1 MYIWHLKGVT
11 KSNNDLV
18 VTLKGINSLLPIPD
32 WAFPKALNELEKCG
46 MIKTLRQR
54 GKSSAVT
61 ILCEN
66 CYEGYPTLNF
76 DHGDRLKV
84 HW

>member
-32 WAFPKALNELEKCG
+32 WAFPKAMNEVEKCG
-46 MIKTLRQR
+46 MIEIVKQR
-54 GKSSAVT
+54 GKSPTVT
-61 ILCEN
+61 VLCDN
-66 CYEGYPTLNF
+66 CYEEYPI
-76 DHGDRLKV
+76 LKI
-84 HW
+84 